1 MSALP
6 GSQASLSMSLE
17 EKLSNL
23 PNQPGCYL
31 FRDKKA
37 KIIYVGKAKN
47 LRNRVRQYFH
57 TDRAHVFRTS
67 DLVARINDVD
77 LIVTDNEIEALA
89 LESNLIKRHKPI
101 FNVLLKDDKQYPHI
115 KITNETAP
123 RAMIARK
130 ILKDGA
136 SYFGP
141 FLPISLAWNTLDLIN
156 KNFQLRTCTMDI
168 DGKADRPCLEYHI
181 KRCLGPC
188 VSRLCSLDQYNEAVR
203 DVDLLLQ
210 GKTEDLEA
218 ELKRRMQEA
227 SDELR
232 FEAAARARD
241 QLRTIGKLGEQQK
254 MMVISRDDID
264 IFGYYREGA
273 LLALSLFTMREGRVV
288 GKREFYWEDIADPF
302 DPGTF
307 IGQALKQYYT
317 AGDYAPGEIYVP
329 VDFEDRELLE
339 EYLTRQ
345 RGRRVRIVT
354 PQRGVK
360 RDLIDLVEKNARLN
374 FDQRFRMQ
382 RPDMQKVLDELRE
395 TLELP
400 TVPDRI
406 ESFDISNIQGAENV
420 ASMVVCE
427 HGAMKKSDYRKFKIR
442 SVEGQADDF
451 QSMYEVVGRRY
462 SRLLREAKPLPD
474 LVLIDGG
481 KGQLAAAARALHEL
495 GLEALPTAAIA
506 KREELLFV
514 KGREEPIR
522 VDHHSPVLHLIQMIR
537 DETHRFAVTY
547 HRQRRTMRDFDSEL
561 TSIPGVGEKLKA
573 RLLRNFGSLKRVS
586 EASFDE
592 LKPFVGAAGARR
604 ILEHFS
610 SMQNGDGESVISG
623 DDSGGQPIDIRVN
636 GVS

>member
-1 MSALP
+1 MT
-6 GSQASLSMSLE
+6 LE

-57 TDRAHVFRTS
+57 TDRAQVFRTG
-67 DLVARINDVD
+67 DLIARINDVD

-89 LESNLIKRHKPI
+89 LESNLIKKHKPI

-115 KITNETAP
+115 KITNEAAP

-156 KNFQLRTCTMDI
+156 KNFQLRTCTMEI

-188 VSRLCSLDQYNEAVR
+188 VNRLCSAEQYDEAVR
-203 DVDLLLQ
+203 DVGLLLQ
-210 GKTEDLEA
+210 GKTDDLEA
-218 ELKRRMQEA
+218 DLKRRMHEA

-232 FEAAARARD
+232 YEAAARLRD
-241 QLRTIGKLGEQQK
+241 QLKTIVKLGEQQK

-264 IFGYYREGA
+264 IFGYHREGA
-273 LLALSLFTMREGRVV
+273 LLALSLFTMREGKVV
-288 GKREFYWEDIADPF
+288 GKREFYWEDISDPF
-302 DPGTF
+302 DPASF
-307 IGQALKQYYT
+307 IGPALKQYYT
-317 AGDYAPGEIYVP
+317 GGDYAPGEIYVP
-329 VDFEDRELLE
+329 VSFEDCELLE
-339 EYLTRQ
+339 EYLTAK
-345 RGRRVRIVT
+345 RGRRVHIVA

-382 RPDMQKVLDELRE
+382 RPDMQKVLDELRD

-427 HGAMKKSDYRKFKIR
+427 HGAMKKSDYRKFKVR

-462 SRLLREAKPLPD
+462 SRMLREARPLPD

-522 VDHHSPVLHLIQMIR
+522 IDHHSPVLHLIQMIR

-547 HRQRRTMRDFDSEL
+547 HRQRRTMRDFESEL
-561 TSIPGVGEKLKA
+561 TTIPGVGDKLKA

-592 LKPFVGAAGARR
+592 LRPFVGPVGARR
-604 ILEHFS
+604 IVEHFE
-610 SMQNGDGESVISG
+610 GIRAAEDG
-623 DDSGGQPIDIRVN
+623 SGGTE
-636 GVS
+636 

>member
-1 MSALP
+1 MTLA
-6 GSQASLSMSLE
+6 
-17 EKLSNL
+17 EKLENL
-23 PNQPGCYL
+23 PDQPGCYL
-31 FRDKKA
+31 YRDRRG

-57 TDRAHVFRTS
+57 ADRAHDFKTS
-67 DLVARINDVD
+67 DLVPRIADVE
-77 LIVTDNEIEALA
+77 LIVTDNEVEALA
-89 LESNLIKRHKPI
+89 LECNLIKRYKPL

-115 KITNETAP
+115 KITNERAP

-130 ILKDGA
+130 IFKDGA
-136 SYFGP
+136 RYYGP
-141 FLPISLAWNTLDLIN
+141 FLPVSLAWNTLDLIN
-156 KNFQLRTCTMDI
+156 KNFQLRTCTMQI

-188 VSRLCSLDQYNEAVR
+188 VRSLCSIEQYNEAVR

-210 GKTEDLEA
+210 GKTDDLEA
-218 ELKRRMQEA
+218 ELKERMQLA

-232 FEAAARARD
+232 FEAAARYRD
-241 QLRTIGKLGEQQK
+241 QLKTIERLGQQQK
-254 MMVISRDDID
+254 MMTISRDDID
-264 IFGYYREGA
+264 IFGYYREER
-273 LLALSLFTMREGRVV
+273 LLALSLFTMREGKVV
-288 GKREFYWEDIADPF
+288 GKREFYWEDMPEPF
-302 DPGTF
+302 DPAAF

-317 AGDYAPGEIYVP
+317 TGDYAPGEVYVP
-329 VDFEDRELLE
+329 VEFEDLELLE
-339 EYLTRQ
+339 EYLTTQ
-345 RGRRVRIVT
+345 RKRRVHIVS

-382 RPDMQKVLDELRE
+382 RPDMQKTLEELRE
-395 TLELP
+395 VLELP
-400 TVPDRI
+400 EAPERI

-427 HGAMKKSDYRKFKIR
+427 HGAMKKADFRKFKVKT
-442 SVEGQADDF
+442 VEGRADDF

-462 SRLLREAKPLPD
+462 SRLLREKKPLPN

-481 KGQLAAAARALHEL
+481 KGQLTAAARALHEI

-514 KGREEPIR
+514 KGKEEPIR
-522 VDHHSPVLHLIQMIR
+522 IDHHSPVLRLIQMIR

-547 HRQRRTMRDFDSEL
+547 HRQRRAMRDFDSEL
-561 TSIPGVGEKLKA
+561 SSIPGVGDKLRA

-586 EASFDE
+586 EASFAE
-592 LKPFVGAAGARR
+592 LRPFVGPRQAQR
-604 ILEHFS
+604 IVEHFAKLRETS
-610 SMQNGDGESVISG
+610 
-623 DDSGGQPIDIRVN
+623 
-636 GVS
+636 

>member
-1 MSALP
+1 
-6 GSQASLSMSLE
+6 MSLPD
-17 EKLSNL
+17 KLSSL
-23 PNQPGCYL
+23 PTQPGCYL
-31 FRDKKA
+31 FRDKRG

-57 TDRAHVFRTS
+57 SDRATEFKTG
-67 DLVARINDVD
+67 DLIARIDD
-77 LIVTDNEIEALA
+77 LELIVTDNEIEALA
-89 LESNLIKRHKPI
+89 LECNLIKKHKPI

-115 KITNETAP
+115 KVTNERAP

-136 SYFGP
+136 EYYGP
-141 FLPISLAWNTLDLIN
+141 FLPVSLAWNTLDLIN
-156 KNFQLRTCTMDI
+156 KNFQLRTCTMEI

-188 VSRLCSLDQYNEAVR
+188 VSRLCSIEQYTEAVR
-203 DVDLLLQ
+203 DVGLLLQ
-210 GKTEDLEA
+210 GKTADLET
-218 ELKRRMQEA
+218 ELKRRMQQA
-227 SDELR
+227 SDELQY
-232 FEAAARARD
+232 EAAARYRD
-241 QLRTIGKLGEQQK
+241 QLKTIQKLGEQQK
-254 MMVISRDDID
+254 VMVISRDDID

-273 LLALSLFTMREGRVV
+273 LVALSLFTMREGKVV
-288 GKREFYWEDIADPF
+288 GKREFYWEEIADPF
-302 DPGTF
+302 DPAAF

-339 EYLTRQ
+339 EYLTGQ
-345 RGRRVRIVT
+345 RGRRVHIFS

-395 TLELP
+395 ILELP
-400 TVPDRI
+400 TLPDRI

-427 HGAMKKSDYRKFKIR
+427 HGAMKKSDYRKFKVR
-442 SVEGQADDF
+442 TVEGKADDF

-462 SRLLREAKPLPD
+462 SRLLRENKELPD

-495 GLEALPTAAIA
+495 GLEALPSASIA

-514 KGREEPIR
+514 KGKEEPIR
-522 VDHHSPVLHLIQMIR
+522 IDHHSPVLHLIQMIR
-537 DETHRFAVTY
+537 DETHRFAITY
-547 HRQRRTMRDFDSEL
+547 HRQRRAMRDFESEL
-561 TSIPGVGEKLKA
+561 TSIPGVGDKLKA

-586 EASFDE
+586 EASFAE
-592 LKPFVGAAGARR
+592 LAPFVGSREARR
-604 ILEHFS
+604 IVEHFANLKAS
-610 SMQNGDGESVISG
+610 ETA
-623 DDSGGQPIDIRVN
+623 QPA
-636 GVS
+636 GAQTKA